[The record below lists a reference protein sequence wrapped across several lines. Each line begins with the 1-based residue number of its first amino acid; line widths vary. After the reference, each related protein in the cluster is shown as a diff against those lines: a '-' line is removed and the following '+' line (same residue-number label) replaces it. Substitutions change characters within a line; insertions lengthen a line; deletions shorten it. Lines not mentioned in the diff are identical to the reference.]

1 MRKAL
6 YIPLTSFFNNSK
18 KVQGRVYAFR
28 EYSHPRIK
36 KVWGQGAFP
45 KKALAGSRAGGPG
58 RARRRE
64 IPSSLTG
71 CTKTGLKLQTID
83 GRQEF
88 LIIKAHAHCSLG
100 SYAL

>member
-1 MRKAL
+1 VHKA
-6 YIPLTSFFNNSK
+6 
-18 KVQGRVYAFR
+18 KVGTKQT
-28 EYSHPRIK
+28 RIK

-64 IPSSLTG
+64 IPQPPDLMNRI
-71 CTKTGLKLQTID
+71 GLKPLTID

-88 LIIKAHAHCSLG
+88 
-100 SYAL
+100 